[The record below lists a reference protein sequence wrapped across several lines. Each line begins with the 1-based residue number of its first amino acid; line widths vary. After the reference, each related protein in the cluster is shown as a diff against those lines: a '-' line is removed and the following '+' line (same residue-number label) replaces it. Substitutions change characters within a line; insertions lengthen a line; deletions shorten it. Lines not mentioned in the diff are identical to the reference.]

1 MEWNGN
7 GMKIDKILW
16 NGSGIEKN
24 FRKFN
29 KYNTKFLYFLKN
41 TKNFL
46 LTIHKILNN
55 KTSRVI
61 LIENY
66 IIKM

>member
-1 MEWNGN
+1 MEVESKKISGN
-7 GMKIDKILW
+7 STHNL
-16 NGSGIEKN
+16 
-24 FRKFN
+24 FN